1 MLVKFW
7 KLKTE
12 SNLRIFDQTIIDI
25 NYKKNNKKNKKQMVE
40 IFADQVQDPIAEDLV
55 LKTSDWGCLGGG
67 VYRCISALADIA
79 HRTAFALSC
88 LPELQH

>member
-1 MLVKFW
+1 
-7 KLKTE
+7 
-12 SNLRIFDQTIIDI
+12 
-25 NYKKNNKKNKKQMVE
+25 MVE

-55 LKTSDWGCLGGG
+55 LKTSDWGCVGGG